1 MKFHSSRTSL
11 AGGVLVAIAA
21 LLVAS
26 CGGGGGG
33 SNNTGGTLFL
43 LPNLNVTFYAGVPA
57 TMNISGGRWP
67 YRITSSQP
75 GVFPVPSEISA
86 NSFTVIPSNPG
97 VIDTSAQTPTALPVI
112 TVQVAVTDAEN
123 NFQQASVQVA
133 QNFLTGYGLSFTSSG
148 CTAAGGAGTAPPACA
163 GGETLVCLKPVF
175 NGALVGLRTLRLDT
189 LRGPVTW
196 LYPNG
201 QVAGNSVT
209 VTTDHEGEACAIFR
223 ADNGVPTQFVVF
235 RVTDVETG
243 VSVEE
248 SVILTGVATASELEI
263 LPDTF
268 TFTGA
273 TKADCGT
280 GSGQFLV
287 FDGVPPYSAI
297 STFAEVTVSPATT
310 EAQPGKFTFN
320 VSNPNVCLTDAT
332 IVVTDSRL
340 VRGTVKITT
349 EAGSADPP
357 PPPLR
362 AIPTTLTLH
371 CNATS
376 GSVLVAGGADPTAAV
391 TPSTADPNLTA
402 VPSGP
407 RSVQVDFVPPAAG
420 LTDVGPT
427 VNGTVSITD
436 GAQVVTVTVRH
447 PTTCL

>member
-1 MKFHSSRTSL
+1 MKFHSLRTSL

-33 SNNTGGTLFL
+33 SNNTGGNLFL

-97 VIDTSAQTPTALPVI
+97 VIDTAAQTPTALPVI

-123 NFQQASVQVA
+123 NFQQASIQVA

-163 GGETLVCLKPVF
+163 GGETLVCLRPVF

-223 ADNGVPTQFVVF
+223 ADTGVGTQFVVF

-248 SVILTGVATASELEI
+248 SVVLTGVATASELEI

-273 TKADCGT
+273 TTAECGT

-287 FDGVPPYSAI
+287 FDGVPPYTAT
-297 STFAEVTVSPATT
+297 STFAEVTVQPATT
-310 EAQPGKFTFN
+310 DAQPGKFTFN

-349 EAGSADPP
+349 EAGTAAPP

-362 AIPTTLTLH
+362 AIPSTLTLH
-371 CNATS
+371 CTTPTAS
-376 GSVLVAGGADPTAAV
+376 ILVAGGADPTAAV
-391 TPSTADPNLTA
+391 TPSTADPTLTA
-402 VPSGP
+402 TPSGP
-407 RSVQVDFVPPAAG
+407 RSVQVTFNPPTAGVTDVPP
-420 LTDVGPT
+420 T
-427 VNGTVSITD
+427 VTGTVSITD
-436 GAQVVTVTVRH
+436 GAQVVNVVVRH
-447 PTTCL
+447 PTNCL